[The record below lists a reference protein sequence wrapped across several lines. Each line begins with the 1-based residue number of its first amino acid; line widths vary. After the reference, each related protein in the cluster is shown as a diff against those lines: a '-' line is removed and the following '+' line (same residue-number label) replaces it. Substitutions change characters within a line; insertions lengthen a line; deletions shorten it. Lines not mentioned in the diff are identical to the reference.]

1 MKEKYS
7 EEKEQPK
14 WSLGKFLISA
24 LGKAEKKKIN
34 KKGKGP
40 RSYNIYDRKPDFK
53 NKYGCNIA
61 LD

>member
-1 MKEKYS
+1 MVTQK
-7 EEKEQPK
+7 
-14 WSLGKFLISA
+14 LLISA
-24 LGKAEKKKIN
+24 LGKAEKNKIN